1 MKIDIL
7 IIDQRIKAN
16 LNLLKSIFFLEVI
29 IEINDLQWIC
39 FTTKYNPKK
48 EKTEGNSNKNNN
60 KFLSKDEKTSN
71 PSGQVFISLGIKK
84 NNGI

>member
-1 MKIDIL
+1 MKIFSNGCSFLGPRPKDGIETYTTKVIADAWNVPL
-7 IIDQRIKAN
+7 IDSAAGGRG
-16 LNLLKSIFFLEVI
+16 
-29 IEINDLQWIC
+29 NDRIC

-71 PSGQVFISLGIKK
+71 PSG
-84 NNGI
+84 